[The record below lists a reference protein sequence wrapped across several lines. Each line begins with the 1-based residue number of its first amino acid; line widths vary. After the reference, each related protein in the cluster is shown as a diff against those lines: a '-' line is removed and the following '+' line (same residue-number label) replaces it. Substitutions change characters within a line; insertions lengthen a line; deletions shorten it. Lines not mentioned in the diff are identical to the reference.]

1 VGTLRE
7 ALSGRRDNV
16 ITTFAGGAL
25 KMTVRVVLV
34 CTSMLL
40 ISARKK
46 KPAATPPP
54 PTVQVTEVVQQDVPI
69 YREWVGTLDGF
80 VNADIKP
87 QVAGYIQ
94 KQAYREGTL
103 IRQGELLF
111 LIDPRNYQDLADQAK
126 STLDNN
132 LAALAKVRL
141 DVQRDKELI
150 AAQAITRQQLDNDL
164 AAERQAE
171 ANVESARAALRQ
183 AQLNR
188 GWAQVTSPIT
198 GIVGIAQVQ
207 VGNLVNTSTTM
218 TTVSQVDPI
227 KAQFNIS
234 ETEYLRSAQGN
245 HWLEPGQNAKATLD
259 LILEGSTVYP
269 HPGTVIV
276 VNRQVAPQTGTIAI
290 QGSFPN
296 PGNILR
302 PGQYAKVRA
311 VVDTRK
317 GALLVP
323 QRAIS
328 ELQGTYQVAVVADG
342 KVDVRSVQAGEQV
355 GTMWIIDKGV
365 SVGEKVIVSDYS
377 RLRPG
382 TPVKAVPAS
391 EGTSPNAASTSSS
404 SSPPRP

>member
-1 VGTLRE
+1 MLRE
-7 ALSGRRDNV
+7 VNDM
-16 ITTFAGGAL
+16 
-25 KMTVRVVLV
+25 KVRVLLV
-34 CTSMLL
+34 MIVGASVLL
-40 ISARKK
+40 IAAGKK
-46 KPAATPPP
+46 APAKAPPP
-54 PTVQVTEVVQQDVPI
+54 APTVQVSEVVQQDVPI
-69 YREWVGTLDGF
+69 YRDWIGTLDGF

-94 KQAYREGTL
+94 KQAYQEGAL
-103 IRQGELLF
+103 VHEGAPLF
-111 LIDPRNYQDLADQAK
+111 LIDARNYQDVVDQAK
-126 STLDNN
+126 STLAHNE
-132 LAALAKVRL
+132 ATLAKVRL
-141 DVQRDKELI
+141 DVKRDKELI
-150 AAQAITRQQLDNDL
+150 AAQAITRQQLDNDE
-164 AAERQAE
+164 AAEREAA

-207 VGNLVNTSTTM
+207 VGALVNTSTTM

-234 ETEYLRSAQGN
+234 ESEYLRSALGN
-245 HWLEPGQNAKATLD
+245 HWLGPGQYDKSPLD
-259 LILEGSTVYP
+259 LILENGSVYP

-276 VNRQVAPQTGTIAI
+276 VNRQISQQTGTIAV

-323 QRAIS
+323 QRAVS
-328 ELQGTYQVAVVADG
+328 ELQGTYQVAVVVDG
-342 KVDVRSVQAGEQV
+342 KVDVRSVQTADQV
-355 GTMWIIDKGV
+355 GNMWIIDKGV
-365 SVGEKVIVSDYS
+365 SAGDKVIVSDYS

-382 TPVKAVPAS
+382 TPVNAVPAS
-391 EGTSPNAASTSSS
+391 DSAKPSETPSTPASSG
-404 SSPPRP
+404 R

>member
-1 VGTLRE
+1 MKARVL
-7 ALSGRRDNV
+7 
-16 ITTFAGGAL
+16 
-25 KMTVRVVLV
+25 VVLIV
-34 CTSMLL
+34 SASVLL
-40 ISARKK
+40 ISAGKK
-46 KPAATPPP
+46 APAKAPPP
-54 PTVQVTEVVQQDVPI
+54 ATVQVSEVVQQDVPI
-69 YREWVGTLDGF
+69 YREWIGTLEGF

-94 KQAYREGTL
+94 KQAYQEGALVREGAP
-103 IRQGELLF
+103 LF
-111 LIDPRNYQDLADQAK
+111 VIDARNYQDAVDLAK
-126 STLDNN
+126 STLAHNE
-132 LAALAKVRL
+132 ATLAKVRL
-141 DVQRDKELI
+141 DVQRDRVLI
-150 AAQAITRQQLDNDL
+150 AAQAISRQQFDNDE
-164 AAERQAE
+164 AAEREAA

-207 VGNLVNTSTTM
+207 VGALVNTSTTM
-218 TTVSQVDPI
+218 TTVSQVDLV

-234 ETEYLRSAQGN
+234 ESEYLHSAQGN
-245 HWLEPGQNAKATLD
+245 HWLEPGQSGSPLD
-259 LILEGSTVYP
+259 LIFENGSVYP
-269 HPGTVIV
+269 HPGKVIV
-276 VNRQVAPQTGTIAI
+276 VNRQVSPQTGTIAV

-323 QRAIS
+323 QRAVS

-342 KVDVRSVQAGEQV
+342 KVDVRSVQTADQV

-365 SVGEKVIVSDYS
+365 SAGDKVIVSDYS

-382 TPVKAVPAS
+382 TPVNAVPAS
-391 EGTSPNAASTSSS
+391 DSAKPSETPSTTASSS
-404 SSPPRP
+404 GP

>member
-1 VGTLRE
+1 
-7 ALSGRRDNV
+7 
-16 ITTFAGGAL
+16 
-25 KMTVRVVLV
+25 
-34 CTSMLL
+34 MLL
-40 ISARKK
+40 IAARKK
-46 KPAATPPP
+46 VPATPPP

-94 KQAYREGTL
+94 KQAYEEGSFV
-103 IRQGELLF
+103 RQGTVLF

-126 STLDNN
+126 STLDHNI
-132 LAALAKVRL
+132 ATLAKARL

-150 AAQAITRQQLDNDL
+150 AAQAITRQQLDNDE
-164 AAERQAE
+164 AAEREAA

-234 ETEYLRSAQGN
+234 ESEYLHSAQGN
-245 HWLEPGQNAKATLD
+245 HWLEPGPSAKPTLD
-259 LILEGSTVYP
+259 LILEDGAVYP
-269 HPGTVIV
+269 HPGVVIV
-276 VNRQVAPQTGTIAI
+276 VNRQVSQQTGTIAI

-311 VVDTRK
+311 VIKTRK
-317 GALLVP
+317 GAFLVP
-323 QRAIS
+323 QRAIN
-328 ELQGTYQVAVVADG
+328 ELQGTYQVGVVRADG
-342 KVDVRSVQAGEQV
+342 KVDIRVVRTAEQV
-355 GTMWIIDKGV
+355 GTLSIIDKGV
-365 SVGEKVIVSDYS
+365 SAGDKVIVSDLA
-377 RLRPG
+377 RLKPG
-382 TPVKAVPAS
+382 MAVHAVPAS
-391 EGTSPNAASTSSS
+391 DNARPSAAPPLVGPSSRG
-404 SSPPRP
+404 P

>member
-1 VGTLRE
+1 MKARVL
-7 ALSGRRDNV
+7 
-16 ITTFAGGAL
+16 
-25 KMTVRVVLV
+25 VVLIV
-34 CTSMLL
+34 SASVLL
-40 ISARKK
+40 ISAGKK
-46 KPAATPPP
+46 APAKAPPP
-54 PTVQVTEVVQQDVPI
+54 ATVQISEVVQQDVPI
-69 YREWVGTLDGF
+69 YREWIGTLEGF

-94 KQAYREGTL
+94 KQAYQEGALVREGAP
-103 IRQGELLF
+103 LF
-111 LIDPRNYQDLADQAK
+111 VIDARNYQDAVDLAK
-126 STLDNN
+126 STLAHNE
-132 LAALAKVRL
+132 ATLAKVRL
-141 DVQRDKELI
+141 DVQRDRVLI
-150 AAQAITRQQLDNDL
+150 AAQAISRQQFDNDE
-164 AAERQAE
+164 AAEREAA

-207 VGNLVNTSTTM
+207 VGALVNTSTTM

-234 ETEYLRSAQGN
+234 ESEYLHSAQGN
-245 HWLEPGQNAKATLD
+245 HWLEPGQSGSPLD
-259 LILEGSTVYP
+259 LIFEDGSVYP
-269 HPGTVIV
+269 HPGKVIV
-276 VNRQVAPQTGTIAI
+276 VNRQVSPQTGTIAV

-323 QRAIS
+323 QRAVS

-342 KVDVRSVQAGEQV
+342 KVDVRSVQTADQV

-365 SVGEKVIVSDYS
+365 SAGDKVIVSDYS

-382 TPVKAVPAS
+382 TPVNAVPAS
-391 EGTSPNAASTSSS
+391 DSAKPSETPSTTASSS
-404 SSPPRP
+404 GP

>member
-1 VGTLRE
+1 M
-7 ALSGRRDNV
+7 N
-16 ITTFAGGAL
+16 
-25 KMTVRVVLV
+25 VRVLIV
-34 CTSMLL
+34 CASMLL

-46 KPAATPPP
+46 PPATAPPP
-54 PTVQVTEVVQQDVPI
+54 PTVQVAVVVQQDVPI
-69 YREWVGTLDGF
+69 FREWIGTLDGF

-94 KQAYREGTL
+94 KQAYQEGTFV
-103 IRQGELLF
+103 REGELLF
-111 LIDPRNYQDLADQAK
+111 LIDPRNYQDAVDQAK
-126 STLDNN
+126 STLNHN
-132 LAALAKVRL
+132 EAALAKVRL
-141 DVQRDKELI
+141 DVKRDKELI
-150 AAQAITRQQLDNDL
+150 AAQAITRQQLDNDE
-164 AAERQAE
+164 AAERQAA

-183 AQLNR
+183 AQLSR

-234 ETEYLRSAQGN
+234 EREYLRSAQGN
-245 HWLEPGQNAKATLD
+245 HWVEPGQSGKAALD
-259 LILEGSTVYP
+259 LILEDGSIYP
-269 HPGTVIV
+269 HPGSVIV
-276 VNRQVAPQTGTIAI
+276 VNRQVSQQTGTIAV

-311 VVDTRK
+311 AVETRK

-328 ELQGTYQVAVVADG
+328 ELQGTYQLAVVVDG
-342 KVDVRSVQAGEQV
+342 KVEVRPVKTADQV

-365 SVGEKVIVSDYS
+365 RAGDKVIVSDYS

-382 TPVKAVPAS
+382 TPVNAVPAS
-391 EGTSPNAASTSSS
+391 DGAKPSQTPSPTASSS
-404 SSPPRP
+404 GP